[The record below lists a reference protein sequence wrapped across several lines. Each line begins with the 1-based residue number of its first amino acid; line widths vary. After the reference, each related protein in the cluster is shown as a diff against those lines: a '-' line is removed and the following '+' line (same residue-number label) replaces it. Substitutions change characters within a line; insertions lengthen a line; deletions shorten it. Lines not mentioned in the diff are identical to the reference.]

1 MTFEKWQTAVNP
13 KIKGTWNLHAHLPQH
28 VDFFI
33 ILSSLSGIMGN
44 TAQANYCAGNTY
56 EDALAHY
63 RRRQGLAATTLNIG
77 LVTDASHFN
86 EDFTIDDYLRKY
98 GHWIAAQVTDS
109 ELQHTITAVM
119 RGAVGDAN
127 DPVPGQLLVGL
138 SDQVRRGGDSLNLWP
153 QDRKFD
159 HRISL
164 EEAVDIEKETN
175 KQRLQACTA
184 LAEAHEIV
192 EAALR
197 LNVAAAMTASPDDI
211 DVEKPLYAFG
221 STHLSLSSNPSSL
234 ALTDQQ
240 STRSKQLKCEI
251 GYLASSRRM
260 FQCLRFSALCH

>member
-1 MTFEKWQTAVNP
+1 MTFDKWQTAVNP
-13 KIKGTWNLHAHLPQH
+13 KIKGTWNLHAHLPQD

-63 RRRQGLAATTLNIG
+63 RRKQGLAATTLNVG

-86 EDFTIDDYLRKY
+86 EESTIEDYLRKY

-119 RGAVGDAN
+119 RGSVGDAN
-127 DPVPGQLLVGL
+127 VPVPGQLLVGL
-138 SDQVRRGGDSLNLWP
+138 SDQVRRDGDSLNLWP

-164 EEAVDIEKETN
+164 DDGATVEKDTN
-175 KQRLQACTA
+175 KQRLQASTTV
-184 LAEAHEIV
+184 LQAHEIV
-192 EAALR
+192 ETALR

-221 STHLSLSSNPSSL
+221 STFLP
-234 ALTDQQ
+234 
-240 STRSKQLKCEI
+240 
-251 GYLASSRRM
+251 
-260 FQCLRFSALCH
+260 